1 MSQQVVWIPLQVS
14 KSFHLSRGLPS
25 ETMSVQPSYNAQTA
39 AESKQLIVI
48 ASIHQP
54 STSTF
59 QLFDKLVLL
68 SGGKQHYFG
77 PVEGVESHFASL
89 GFPMPRQVNPAEFLL
104 DMMNIDFA
112 SHQESA
118 VLRLDEMHRGWVM
131 STSAQN
137 MKAEIVL
144 TLKNVEQLPPTRA
157 SHGNFPI
164 ILMTL
169 IHRSFVKS
177 YRDVVAYGIRIAMYT
192 GLAIMMGTVW
202 LRLHTEQD
210 DIQPFINAIVSIS
223 IRLNNI
229 VLTYVPSSLVQ
240 LSCLSWQ

>member
-1 MSQQVVWIPLQVS
+1 
-14 KSFHLSRGLPS
+14 
-25 ETMSVQPSYNAQTA
+25 
-39 AESKQLIVI
+39 LIVI

-77 PVEGVESHFASL
+77 AVGGVGAHFASI

-104 DMMNIDFA
+104 DMMNIDFV
-112 SHQESA
+112 SQQEVA
-118 VLRLDEMHRGWVM
+118 EARLNEMQKGWVS
-131 STSAQN
+131 STTAQK
-137 MKAEIVL
+137 MTTQIEAA
-144 TLKNVEQLPPTRA
+144 LKNVEPLPITKA
-157 SHGNFPI
+157 SKRNFPI

-169 IHRSFVKS
+169 VHRSFVKS

-202 LRLHTEQD
+202 LRLHADQQ
-210 DIQPFINAIVSIS
+210 DIQPITNAIVSEFTRRIKP
-223 IRLNNI
+223 
-229 VLTYVPSSLVQ
+229 VLI
-240 LSCLSWQ
+240 